1 MSKIKKMGL
10 AAMIGGVS
18 NFIIVYVLVS
28 VGVTDLL
35 QQTVVIGLIGL
46 TALAV
51 YSARRWF

>member
-1 MSKIKKMGL
+1 MIKRMGL
-10 AAMIGGVS
+10 AGIIEGASG
-18 NFIIVYVLVS
+18 FIVIYVLVS

>member
-1 MSKIKKMGL
+1 MSMIKRMGL
-10 AAMIGGVS
+10 AGIIGGVS
-18 NFIIVYVLVS
+18 GFIVIYVLVS

>member
-18 NFIIVYVLVS
+18 NVIVIYVLFS